1 LGDEYDGELD
11 IRHWSFDKKEG
22 KKKDRG
28 PFKYRTL
35 KEGLLLPERQ
45 FFVQLV
51 KFAPGKGPK
60 DFFEF
65 HIHLDEKLKRMY
77 KGKTRCE
84 GMKIHEIV
92 SFVTWGLYD
101 MVVLWDAPSMATAN
115 EFLAAWVDSGDYGT
129 STTLPVGIVYMHPW
143 GG

>member
-1 LGDEYDGELD
+1 MSDEYDEELD

-28 PFKYRTL
+28 PFKCRTL
-35 KEGLLLPERQ
+35 KEGILLPERQ

-60 DFFEF
+60 DFFDCY
-65 HIHLDEKLKRMY
+65 INMDEKLKRMY

-92 SFVTWGLYD
+92 SFVTWGPYD
-101 MVVLWDAPSMATAN
+101 MVVLWDAPSMTTAN
-115 EFLAAWVDSGDYGT
+115 EFLAAWIDPCDYGT
-129 STTLPVGIVYMHPW
+129 STTLPVAVASRHVG
-143 GG
+143 